1 MSKAP
6 KVLPALPVRAPDA
19 ADHAYD
25 AIEKVLGPLMFGDP
39 DTDPAVDNARKA
51 YAAANLLRQWA
62 RNGMPPACEC
72 SICKAAGAPAK
83 KGKRK

>member
-6 KVLPALPVRAPDA
+6 KVLPALPVRQPDA

-25 AIEKVLGPLMFGDP
+25 AILEALEAHILTAAQFR
-39 DTDPAVDNARKA
+39 AA
-51 YAAANLLRQWA
+51 YQAANMLRQYA
-62 RNGMPPACEC
+62 RHGIPPACEC
-72 SICKAAGAPAK
+72 KQCRADRAPAK